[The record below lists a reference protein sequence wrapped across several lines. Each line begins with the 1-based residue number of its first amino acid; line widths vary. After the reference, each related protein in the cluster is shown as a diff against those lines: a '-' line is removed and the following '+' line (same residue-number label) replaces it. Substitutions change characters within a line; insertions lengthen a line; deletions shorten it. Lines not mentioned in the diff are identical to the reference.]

1 MINVNQI
8 TSQLARMPDPALQKY
23 AQMHKDDPYVMALA
37 MSEFNRRKQ
46 MRQGAQANAP
56 EQPKVVDQAIQSM
69 AAPMPEDVGIGQLPA
84 GNMNFA
90 EGGIVAFGDGGE
102 VERYQSG
109 GQLGSAFSTFLKST
123 GQASA
128 YANGT
133 PAQKAAIEAAF
144 RTAVQGPFVPP
155 AGAAPGA
162 APAAAAPA
170 GAAPAASKL
179 PLGRL
184 AAGAGAAGVA
194 TIPFGIAQGLVSA
207 MDSTREMGMP
217 VDPMGEFGTG
227 AMTPEQAAFD
237 ESRRQNILRRQ
248 AAKRAEES
256 RLQAAA
262 EGRPTPATAALA
274 SPDADFPPAARTR
287 AASNAG
293 ADGLRQN
300 RSLGG
305 GPPAAGGPE
314 LLGGPGAGAAG
325 AGITP
330 GQGLTLA
337 TTPTTLRQEYEAFSP
352 QGPVVDPFAAQTA
365 ELGKAGVDAATA
377 AKALR
382 EKQLSEMGL
391 FGVEQERRL
400 KARETKL
407 GKQESDLGPLA
418 LLQAGFAMM
427 AGASPHAM
435 QNIGIGAQ
443 VGLKNYTEGLDKLTT
458 AREKLDDAFG
468 RLEATRRSEKMLT
481 DKERAE
487 LDASVKRAEIDARRL
502 TLDGAKQ
509 AYGWDRD
516 KTKELFKA
524 YTDNMR
530 TNAEIQSRERM
541 GLAQIEGQKAAART
555 AAGAQ
560 RNLFEAL
567 GSAAPDSPLRKG
579 YELSKQEGQVP
590 RLYGE
595 YTKLV
600 ADPINGPAFEQKYP
614 TFEAFIAAMGGG
626 RAPGFVTP
634 PKNAPVLRAP
644 GS

>member
-1 MINVNQI
+1 
-8 TSQLARMPDPALQKY
+8 MPDPALQKY

-90 EGGIVAFGDGGE
+90 EGGIVAFDEGGP

-109 GQLGSAFSTFLKST
+109 GQLGSAFSTFLKNT

-217 VDPMGEFGTG
+217 VDPMGEFSTG

-237 ESRRQNILRRQ
+237 EDRRQDILRRQ
-248 AAKRAEES
+248 AAQRAENA
-256 RLQAAA
+256 RLQAAV
-262 EGRPTPATAALA
+262 EGRPTPAAAALA

-293 ADGLRQN
+293 AGGSRQN

-481 DKERAE
+481 DKERSE
-487 LDASVKRAEIDARRL
+487 LAASVKKAEIDARRL

-560 RNLFEAL
+560 RSLFEAL
-567 GSAAPDSPLRKG
+567 GDASPESALRKG
-579 YELSKQEGQVP
+579 YELSKQEGQIP
-590 RLYGE
+590 RLYAE
-595 YTKLV
+595 YTKL
-600 ADPINGPAFEQKYP
+600 ASDPINGAAFEQKYP
-614 TFEAFIAAMGGG
+614 TFEAFIASMGGA

-634 PKNAPVLRAP
+634 PANASVLRAP
-644 GS
+644 GTR

>member
-1 MINVNQI
+1 
-8 TSQLARMPDPALQKY
+8 
-23 AQMHKDDPYVMALA
+23 
-37 MSEFNRRKQ
+37 
-46 MRQGAQANAP
+46 
-56 EQPKVVDQAIQSM
+56 
-69 AAPMPEDVGIGQLPA
+69 
-84 GNMNFA
+84 
-90 EGGIVAFGDGGE
+90 
-102 VERYQSG
+102 
-109 GQLGSAFSTFLKST
+109 
-123 GQASA
+123 
-128 YANGT
+128 
-133 PAQKAAIEAAF
+133 
-144 RTAVQGPFVPP
+144 
-155 AGAAPGA
+155 
-162 APAAAAPA
+162 
-170 GAAPAASKL
+170 
-179 PLGRL
+179 
-184 AAGAGAAGVA
+184 
-194 TIPFGIAQGLVSA
+194 
-207 MDSTREMGMP
+207 
-217 VDPMGEFGTG
+217 
-227 AMTPEQAAFD
+227 
-237 ESRRQNILRRQ
+237 
-248 AAKRAEES
+248 
-256 RLQAAA
+256 
-262 EGRPTPATAALA
+262 
-274 SPDADFPPAARTR
+274 
-287 AASNAG
+287 
-293 ADGLRQN
+293 
-300 RSLGG
+300 
-305 GPPAAGGPE
+305 
-314 LLGGPGAGAAG
+314 
-325 AGITP
+325 
-330 GQGLTLA
+330 LTLA

-481 DKERAE
+481 DKERSE
-487 LDASVKRAEIDARRL
+487 LAASVKKAETDARRL
-502 TLDGAKQ
+502 TLDGARQ

-555 AAGAQ
+555 SAGAQ

-644 GS
+644 GT